1 MADARV
7 DENTGAGLAF
17 AVTLDRAA
25 RGTVTVDYATANG
38 TAMAGADYTATS
50 GTLSFAAGEAS
61 KTVAVAVLD
70 DDHDE
75 GEETLTLR
83 LSHASGAR
91 IADASATGTIENTDP
106 LPRGLM
112 TWFGRAAALH
122 VVEHVEERLQAPRE
136 PGIRGRFAGREL
148 RRGMARDMAVG
159 FLSRFGGVSGANP
172 AGVRIHGP
180 VGGVPAAGA
189 GSLGAQGLAGGV
201 VGMASAAGPM
211 GGMAGPGDGLMNGR
225 GLLEM
230 GFGGGDVL
238 TRSDFALNR
247 ETRGGVFSV

>member
-112 TWFGRAAALH
+112 TWFGRAAAVH

-148 RRGMARDMAVG
+148 RRRMERDMAVG
-159 FLSRFGGVSGANP
+159 FSAGLAVCPARIPRGFASTVRWAACPRPLRGRSGRR
-172 AGVRIHGP
+172 GL
-180 VGGVPAAGA
+180 PAAWSGWPRRPGRWA
-189 GSLGAQGLAGGV
+189 R
-201 VGMASAAGPM
+201 
-211 GGMAGPGDGLMNGR
+211 MAGPGDGLMNGR